1 MKRGRQMPLLG
12 AFASAADQIART
24 VQPGYVRE
32 AAARQFE
39 RVPALPATQIEDPV
53 RALQPGA
60 PNQEIDFLLGITV
73 ILDHI
78 AVGFEVKR
86 IEQGTPPFR
95 GQVPLQIGNGAK
107 RSRSAGRLA
116 GYPLGLAAGRM
127 KGFVL

>member
-1 MKRGRQMPLLG
+1 
-12 AFASAADQIART
+12 
-24 VQPGYVRE
+24 
-32 AAARQFE
+32 
-39 RVPALPATQIEDPV
+39 VPALPAAQIEDPV

-60 PNQEIDFLLGITV
+60 PDQEIDFLLGIAV

-107 RSRSAGRLA
+107 RTRSTGRLA
-116 GYPLGLAAGRM
+116 GDPIGFAAGRM
-127 KGFVL
+127 KGFVLWERRYGPGFFPHLLTPAVADMKKGGVR